1 MTVGHDV
8 RSAFSKR
15 LVTWSPTSQDATKH
29 TVLLTFE
36 RQQANFSAMDS
47 PGLRVRRATTDD
59 LVALKE
65 LWHSMKL
72 PAEDLEKRLTEFQ
85 LVETG
90 AGELL
95 GAIGIQIVRQHAW
108 LHSESYRDFAHAD
121 VSRQLFWGRIQTLA
135 SNHGVFRLWTQEN
148 SPYWSQL
155 GFRIA
160 GPAKLAGLPPEWQSN
175 RGEWS
180 VLQLKDE
187 ETITNALEKD
197 FAAFMAMERQNT
209 ERTHQQAKTVKAIV
223 TVIGFGIGLLGFG
236 VAAYLLFQH
245 SPFLSGH

>member
-1 MTVGHDV
+1 MERTVV
-8 RSAFSKR
+8 
-15 LVTWSPTSQDATKH
+15 
-29 TVLLTFE
+29 LTFTG
-36 RQQANFSAMDS
+36 RQANYCGMDS

-59 LVALKE
+59 LPALKE
-65 LWHSMKL
+65 LWRCMLL
-72 PAEDLEKRLTEFQ
+72 PSDELEKRLTEFQ
-85 LVETG
+85 LVETD

-95 GAIGIQIVRQHAW
+95 GAIGIQIIRQHAW

-121 VSRQLFWGRIQTLA
+121 AARQLFWGRIQTLA

-155 GFRIA
+155 GFRVA
-160 GPAKLAGLPPEWQSN
+160 GPAKLAGLPSEWQSN

-180 VLQLKDE
+180 MLQLKDE

-209 ERTHQQAKTVKAIV
+209 ERTHQQAKTVRTIV

-245 SPFLSGH
+245 GPFLSGH